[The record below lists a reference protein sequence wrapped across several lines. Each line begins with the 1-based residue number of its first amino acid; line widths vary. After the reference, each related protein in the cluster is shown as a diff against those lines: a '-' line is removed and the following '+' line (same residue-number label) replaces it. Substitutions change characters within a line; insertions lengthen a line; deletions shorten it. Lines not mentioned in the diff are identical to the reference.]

1 MKSIILFFLGAKI
14 RTVFYPNQCIDWKKP
29 IRLAKTNTFIV
40 ILTID
45 IKRFLQIFAVLIQT
59 IDT

>member
-1 MKSIILFFLGAKI
+1 MKSIILFFRRKDKNCFLSKPA
-14 RTVFYPNQCIDWKKP
+14 YWLKKP
-29 IRLAKTNTFIV
+29 FCLAKTNTFIV